1 MAHHRQGEEP
11 SFRRMSKDIYNRIE
25 VLSPGYLRKD
35 VFKYAKTNN
44 PAVETL
50 QSFTDV
56 ELLKLKIAQLH
67 VIPQSQRR
75 ILHQENGYR
84 GSTQRN
90 TIGLKFSVLRDPS
103 SIAKYSSARCNLKPI
118 WDLSSLP
125 STKFGGDP

>member
-1 MAHHRQGEEP
+1 MAHRRKRGVYFP
-11 SFRRMSKDIYNRIE
+11 RMSKEIYNMLDL
-25 VLSPGYLRKD
+25 LSPGFLRKD
-35 VFKYAKTNN
+35 VYKYAETNN
-44 PAVETL
+44 SPVETL
-50 QSFTDV
+50 QAFTDD